1 MSNYTPSTEEV
12 RDAHQAGVL
21 CMGGD
26 TDEAREE
33 FDRWLNEVKRQA
45 WEEGFRSGH
54 SLAMRRM
61 SDEPGATGNPNP
73 YKEEA

>member
-1 MSNYTPSTEEV
+1 MTNYALQDLYIAASSAHGGNSLDEV
-12 RDAHQAGVL
+12 SFNEKASLV
-21 CMGGD
+21 
-26 TDEAREE
+26 
-33 FDRWLNEVKRQA
+33 LNELLSRA